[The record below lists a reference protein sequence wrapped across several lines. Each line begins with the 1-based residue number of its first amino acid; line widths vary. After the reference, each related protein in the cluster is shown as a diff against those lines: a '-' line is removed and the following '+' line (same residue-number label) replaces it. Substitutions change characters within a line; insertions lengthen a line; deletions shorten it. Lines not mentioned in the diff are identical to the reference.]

1 MARVLVVDD
10 DPAIVEILGAYLEKN
25 GYEVISATNGLDAEH
40 ELGSVDVAILD
51 WMLPGQSGVD
61 LTRKVRTAYPN
72 LPVLLLTARSDED
85 DRVHG
90 LRSGADDYVV
100 KPFSP
105 REVIARVEALL
116 RRANVRDVITQGT
129 LVIRAQARSVT
140 LAGADLPLSRTEYE
154 LLLTLARHP
163 GVAFSRDRLLERV
176 WGPEFVGTERVVD
189 VNIQMLR
196 RKLGDDPESP
206 SFIETVRGYG
216 YRFRDENRPA

>member
-1 MARVLVVDD
+1 VLVVDD